1 MNLLRNKINQTVFAL
16 EWTAIVEEKEREK
29 KERMDQITSDK
40 LLDHEALRAK
50 RKEQREQKKA
60 EKRKKKYLEIC
71 MVISNL
77 DYKAKW

>member
-1 MNLLRNKINQTVFAL
+1 MNLLRKKINQTVFAL

>member
-1 MNLLRNKINQTVFAL
+1 
-16 EWTAIVEEKEREK
+16 
-29 KERMDQITSDK
+29 MDQITSDK